1 MHNPAHGEHRPVLA
15 AATLLALAVV
25 QTATGAD
32 IEFRPSAKIAS
43 PTIQLKDVAT
53 VTGDAATAARLQN
66 IVLAPAPAPG
76 RRMRLE
82 FSTIRS
88 RLEASGISAAD
99 INYSGSSVVVVA
111 SAEAPAVARPKES
124 HKTKT
129 NVSQPQIHRAEQIMV
144 DAIRRS
150 MRTKNRE
157 AAKMFIEAIVEPE
170 DVAHVM
176 AGAREGFEIGPINP
190 RVTDP
195 QTIQIRFQD
204 AQGRPNTFSIQC
216 IASERPQVPVLT
228 RSISTGE
235 VIHESD
241 LTWRP
246 ADSTEGILTRIDQI
260 AEKEAKKGLHADE
273 PVHGDDVRSVPLVRS
288 NDIVTGVWR
297 MGGIRISGQFKAKG
311 DGGLGDVITLV
322 KLTGREQVSARVTDV
337 HEAEIVTADSARTA
351 NRDDGD
357 DDTNG
362 DPPIRNA
369 VARRSPTE
377 RSTRVPRPIVN
388 TAAAEFVGDR

>member
-1 MHNPAHGEHRPVLA
+1 MNHSALGEHRPILATAMLLVLA
-15 AATLLALAVV
+15 IGGTVS
-25 QTATGAD
+25 GAD
-32 IEFRPSAKIAS
+32 IDFRPSAKIAS
-43 PTIQLKDVAT
+43 STVQLKDVAT
-53 VTGDAATAARLQN
+53 VTADAATAARLQN

-99 INYSGSSVVVVA
+99 INFSGSSVVVVA
-111 SAEAPAVARPKES
+111 SAEAPAVVSPKPA
-124 HKTKT
+124 HKSKT
-129 NVSQPQIHRAEQIMV
+129 NVSQGQVRRAEQIMV

-157 AAKMFIEAIVEPE
+157 AAKMFIEVVVEPD
-170 DVAHVM
+170 DVANVM
-176 AGAREGFEIGPINP
+176 TGAREGFEIGAINP

-228 RSISTGE
+228 RSVSTGE

-241 LTWRP
+241 LAWRP
-246 ADSTEGILTRIDQI
+246 MDNTEGVLTRIDQI

-288 NDIVTGVWR
+288 NDIVTAVWQ

-311 DGGLGDVITLV
+311 DGGKGDVITLV
-322 KLTGREQVSARVTDV
+322 KLTGRDQVSARVTDV
-337 HEAEIVTADSARTA
+337 HEVEIVTADSARTA
-351 NRDDGD
+351 NRDGGD
-357 DDTNG
+357 DDTEG

-369 VARRSPTE
+369 VVRRSRMEPSS
-377 RSTRVPRPIVN
+377 RPPRPIVN
-388 TAAAEFVGDR
+388 TAAAEFVGER